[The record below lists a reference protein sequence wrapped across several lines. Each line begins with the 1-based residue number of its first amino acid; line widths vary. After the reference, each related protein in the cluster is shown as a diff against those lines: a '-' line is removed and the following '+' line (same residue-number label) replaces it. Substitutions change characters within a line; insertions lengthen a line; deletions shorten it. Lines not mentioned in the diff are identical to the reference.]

1 MSTITVNTFLSD
13 TIARE
18 ELVAA
23 IGRLPSGG
31 DTRTEIIDDETGEVL
46 YTCQRGQVQMSTE
59 VLAAIL
65 AKKQDVHPDSEDA
78 DEGDNDDDTQP
89 LSITIDGTTFTVGD
103 RVQAKRDDERDN
115 CYQEKDKGILVN
127 IDETD
132 DTYPLLVRFDKGNDV
147 EWTRAE
153 DFAVISK

>member
-1 MSTITVNTFLSD
+1 MSTITINTFLSD
-13 TIARE
+13 TIAHE

-23 IGRLPSGG
+23 IGRLPTGG
-31 DTRTEIIDDETGEVL
+31 DTRTEIIDNETSEIL

-65 AKKQDVHPDSEDA
+65 AKKQGVHPDSKDA

-103 RVQAKRDDERDN
+103 RVRAKRDDEHDY
-115 CYQEKDKGILVN
+115 CYHEKDKGVLIN

-132 DTYPLLVRFDKGNDV
+132 DTYPLLVRFDKRNDA

-153 DFAVISK
+153 DFDIISK

>member
-1 MSTITVNTFLSD
+1 MSTITINTFLSD

-46 YTCQRGQVQMSTE
+46 YTCQRGQVQMSVD
-59 VLAAIL
+59 VLSEIL
-65 AKKQDVHPDSEDA
+65 GKKCDKTPDNDEATEDA
-78 DEGDNDDDTQP
+78 DDKDTHPQ
-89 LSITIDGTTFTVGD
+89 SVIIAGTTFTVGD
-103 RVQAKRDDERDN
+103 RVQAKRDDKGS
-115 CYQEKDKGILVN
+115 CYQKKDKGVLINV
-127 IDETD
+127 DEAD
-132 DTYPLLVRFDKGNDV
+132 DTYPLRVQFDKGDT
-147 EWTRAE
+147 EWVRAE

>member
-1 MSTITVNTFLSD
+1 MSTIIINTFLSD

-46 YTCQRGQVQMSTE
+46 YTCQRGQVQMTTE

-65 AKKQDVHPDSEDA
+65 AKKQDVHPDTEDA

-89 LSITIDGTTFTVGD
+89 RSITIDGTTFTVGD
-103 RVQAKRDDERDN
+103 RVRAKRDDEHYY
-115 CYQEKDKGILVN
+115 CYHEKDKGVLVN

-132 DTYPLLVRFDKGNDV
+132 DTYPLLVRFDKGNDA

-153 DFAVISK
+153 DFDIISK

>member
-1 MSTITVNTFLSD
+1 MSTVTINTFLSD

-46 YTCQRGQVQMSTE
+46 YTCQRGQVQMTTE

-65 AKKQDVHPDSEDA
+65 AKKQDVHPDSKDA

-103 RVQAKRDDERDN
+103 RVQAKRDNERNDY
-115 CYQEKDKGILVN
+115 YQEKDKGILIN
-127 IDETD
+127 IGEID
-132 DTYPLLVRFDKGNDV
+132 DTYPLLVRFDKGDV
-147 EWTRAE
+147 EWTCAE